1 MKKRRSDR
9 PEACPCCSGRPFA
22 ECCGPFLDGKAAAP
36 GPEAL
41 MRSRFT
47 AYALRDDDYVLRTWA
62 PETRPARLFAPGEQ
76 RPKWFSLKVLSAS
89 EEGDRGTVHYVALAR
104 SASGAVRLE
113 EVSRFRRE
121 GGRWLYVDGTF
132 PGEKSAS

>member
-1 MKKRRSDR
+1 
-9 PEACPCCSGRPFA
+9 
-22 ECCGPFLDGKAAAP
+22 
-36 GPEAL
+36 

-47 AYALRDDDYVLRTWA
+47 AYALRDDGYVLSTWA
-62 PETRPARLFAPGEQ
+62 PETRPAALFAPGEQ

-89 EEGDRGTVHYVALAR
+89 ESGGEGTVHYVALAR

-121 GGRWLYVDGTF
+121 AGRWLYVGGTF
-132 PGEKSAS
+132 PGGGDAA